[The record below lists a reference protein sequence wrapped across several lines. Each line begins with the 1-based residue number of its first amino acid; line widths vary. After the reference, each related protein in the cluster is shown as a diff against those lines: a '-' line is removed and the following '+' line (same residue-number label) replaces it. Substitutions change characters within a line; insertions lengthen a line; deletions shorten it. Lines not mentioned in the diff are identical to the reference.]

1 LQQES
6 GIHGGELLRQFL
18 CICFALHALFLAGAG
33 RQSGTS
39 SCSTL
44 RMAAKRQ
51 EDIRSG
57 AGNNNSI
64 GTVSKSTC
72 STPRIAAKRPEDL
85 RSEAGNNKS
94 IEITRVDL
102 TYEDNPA
109 ETLVMEK
116 LKAAKAPIGV
126 LHTGCS
132 RTTNAPNA
140 LQYEDLQTSEK
151 TKKEELGKR
160 KVDGMSSNEVLLR
173 GHRFFICPFGGMRV
187 SVLTSHIHKNGG
199 LVVKAPEDGVDFFL
213 CEKKELE
220 KPAQADKARE
230 LWEKCGGMKELKS
243 LDWISDI
250 LAKGRWLD
258 ADKELEKHN
267 LSLEFEY
274 PAMANLILTNAFN
287 VFHKKGTFVR

>member
-1 LQQES
+1 
-6 GIHGGELLRQFL
+6 LRQFL
-18 CICFALHALFLAGAG
+18 FICFALHAHFLASAG
-33 RQSGTS
+33 RQSGTVS
-39 SCSTL
+39 KSTCSTL
-44 RMAAKRQ
+44 RMAAKWP

-57 AGNNNSI
+57 AGNN
-64 GTVSKSTC
+64 
-72 STPRIAAKRPEDL
+72 
-85 RSEAGNNKS
+85 KS
-94 IEITRVDL
+94 IEITQVDL

-109 ETLVMEK
+109 ETLVREK
-116 LKAAKAPIGV
+116 LNAAKSPIGA

-132 RTTNAPNA
+132 PTTKAPNA
-140 LQYEDLQTSEK
+140 WQDEELQTSEK
-151 TKKEELGKR
+151 TNKEELGKR
-160 KVDGMSSNEVLLR
+160 KVDGMSSNEALLR
-173 GHRFFICPFGGMRV
+173 GYRFFIAPIGVGGMRM
-187 SVLTSHIHKNGG
+187 SILTSHIHKNGG
-199 LVVKAPEDGVDFFL
+199 FVVKAEDGVDFFL

-230 LWEKCGGMKELKS
+230 LWEKCGGTKELKS